1 MLDSKQILETFKKR
15 KRMPKLYNF
24 QTFADP
30 GCPITLTG
38 PFRDNIRQFLQQCAE
53 VEDYNIDGMPIWCT
67 FLVHKSKGLVIPL
80 YTIEETT
87 KNSFQPYC
95 DQCRCTGNHFPQF
108 LVFLLHFLLDFHLG
122 IFVLD
127 LGLQFLG

>member
-1 MLDSKQILETFKKR
+1 MSNSKQILESLKKR

-24 QTFADP
+24 HTFADP

-67 FLVHKSKGLVIPL
+67 FLVHETKGLVIPL
-80 YTIEETT
+80 YTIEETA

-95 DQCRCTGNHFPQF
+95 DQCRCTGNLFPLF
-108 LVFLLHFLLDFHLG
+108 SYL
-122 IFVLD
+122 
-127 LGLQFLG
+127 